1 MKKFLVASI
10 LAVMT
15 TSAHAWGA
23 VEQAALAAIVGGFF
37 VGRATAEPAPPPP
50 VYYVPRQAPS
60 VHYHYSY
67 QPPVVQYHAPRRV
80 CQSVPL
86 FDAYGRY
93 VSSRRVCSN
102 AYH

>member
-1 MKKFLVASI
+1 
-10 LAVMT
+10 
-15 TSAHAWGA
+15 
-23 VEQAALAAIVGGFF
+23 
-37 VGRATAEPAPPPP
+37 
-50 VYYVPRQAPS
+50 